1 VITWKQLLIAVSLSV
16 SVTGASFAQAK
27 VDDKER
33 TDRLVT
39 QALERYRQGLQAANQ
54 ADSQAA
60 GAANPSTAVP
70 LTLEE
75 AVQRAADNNLDIA
88 VEKLNPQTFDLTL
101 AGIYAAYHPVA
112 NSRYGR
118 NDNVRLPTSLLNPG
132 APNISTMTYNA
143 GISQLNKLGGTLT
156 TTFNNSKQLSSDLFA
171 NFNPQFNS
179 SLVFNYTQPLL
190 RNFRI
195 DSTRQQI
202 ATTKISR
209 DTSDLNL
216 KARTVNTLAAVR
228 SAYWDYVYSIQAVDV
243 AQQSLTLAQKL
254 LSDNRVRVEVGTM
267 APMDVVQ
274 AQAEEATRQQALTT
288 AIATMRTSE
297 LALKRLLVSG
307 TNDPLWNQH
316 IDPTDRPEFD
326 PVSIDVEGA
335 VRNALQNR
343 TDLQITRNAME
354 ANNVLLKSFNDQ
366 KLPQVDLTSAY
377 GGAGLGGNSIQFTG
391 NGLDRVQTGFLP
403 GGYSNALSSLF
414 NRAYPN
420 WILRLDVSY
429 PIGGNSADA
438 SAARQKLL
446 ITQNQAQIRAS
457 ELRVASDVT
466 NAALIVQN
474 SIEGLAAAR
483 AARQLSQQRLDAEQS
498 RFEVGMSTNYQVV
511 QAQRDLRD
519 AQNSELRA
527 LLNYRKSLVEFDR
540 TQQAG
545 AATGGATTGGGG
557 GGAAAASSSQ

>member
-1 VITWKQLLIAVSLSV
+1 VTTCKQVLIAVSLTACV
-16 SVTGASFAQAK
+16 ASAAFAQGK
-27 VDDKER
+27 VEDKER
-33 TDRLVT
+33 TDKLVT
-39 QALERYRQGLQAANQ
+39 QALERYRQGLEAANQ
-54 ADSQAA
+54 AQPDAAA
-60 GAANPSTAVP
+60 GAAAPSTVP
-70 LTLEE
+70 LTLDE
-75 AVQRAADNNLDIA
+75 AVARAADNNLDIA

-112 NSRYGR
+112 ISRYGR

-143 GISQLNKLGGTLT
+143 GISQMNKFGGTLT

-171 NFNPQFNS
+171 NFNPQYNS
-179 SLVFNYTQPLL
+179 TLTFNYVQPLL

-202 ATTKISR
+202 ATTRISR
-209 DTSDLNL
+209 DTADLNL
-216 KARTVNTLAAVR
+216 KARTVNTLASVR

-243 AQQSLTLAQKL
+243 AKESLTLAQKL

-326 PVSIDVEGA
+326 PVNIDVEAA
-335 VRNALQNR
+335 VRNALQQR
-343 TDLQITRNAME
+343 TDLQTVRNAME
-354 ANNVLLKSFNDQ
+354 SNNVLLKSFNDQ

-377 GGAGLGGNSIQFTG
+377 GGQGLGGNSITFSGQ
-391 NGLDRVQTGFLP
+391 GLDRVQTGLLP
-403 GGYSNALSSLF
+403 GGYGNALSSLF
-414 NRAYPN
+414 NRTYPN
-420 WILRLDVSY
+420 WILRLDISY

-446 ITQNQAQIRAS
+446 ITQNQAQVRAS

-474 SIEGLAAAR
+474 NIGGLAAAR

-545 AATGGATTGGGG
+545 AQTGGTTTGGGG
-557 GGAAAASSSQ
+557 GGAAASSSQ

>member
-1 VITWKQLLIAVSLSV
+1 VLFRS
-16 SVTGASFAQAK
+16 
-27 VDDKER
+27 DK
-33 TDRLVT
+33 LVT
-39 QALERYRQGLQAANQ
+39 QALERYRQGLQSANQ
-54 ADSQAA
+54 NDTQASPVTA
-60 GAANPSTAVP
+60 PSATVP
-70 LTLEE
+70 LTLDE
-75 AVQRAADNNLDIA
+75 AVQRATDNNLDIA
-88 VEKLNPQTFDLTL
+88 IEKLNPQTFDLSL
-101 AGIYAAYHPVA
+101 ASIYAAYRPVA
-112 NSRYGR
+112 TSRYGTQTLI
-118 NDNVRLPTSLLNPG
+118 RLPNSLLNG
-132 APNISTMTYNA
+132 GTRVNNDTLTYN
-143 GISQLNKLGGTLT
+143 GGVNQ
-156 TTFNNSKQLSSDLFA
+156 TFRWGGGNIAWSWNNSRLLTSDA
-171 NFNPQFNS
+171 NATFNPQYQSTFQF
-179 SLVFNYTQPLL
+179 VGTQPLL
-190 RNFRI
+190 KNFRI

-209 DTSDLNL
+209 DTADLNL

-243 AQQSLTLAQKL
+243 AKQSLTLAQKL

-307 TNDPLWNQH
+307 TSDPLWNQH

-326 PVSIDVEGA
+326 PINIDVEAA
-335 VRNALQNR
+335 VRSALQQR
-343 TDLQITRNAME
+343 TDLQIVRNTME
-354 ANNVLLKSFNDQ
+354 SNNVLLKSFNDQ
-366 KLPQVDLTSAY
+366 RLPQVDLAY
-377 GGAGLGGNSIQFTG
+377 TYGLQGIGGTQFQYQGSGLNAVRIGEI
-391 NGLDRVQTGFLP
+391 P
-403 GGYSNALSSLF
+403 GGYSDALSRLF
-414 NRAYPN
+414 QRQYPN
-420 WILRLDVSY
+420 KSFQINVTY
-429 PIGGNSADA
+429 PIGGSAADA

-466 NAALIVQN
+466 NAALTVQN
-474 SIEGLAAAR
+474 NIEGLAAAR

-527 LLNYRKSLVEFDR
+527 LLSYRKSLVEFDR

-545 AATGGATTGGGG
+545 APTGGTTTTGGGG
-557 GGAAAASSSQ
+557 GGAAAATSSQ